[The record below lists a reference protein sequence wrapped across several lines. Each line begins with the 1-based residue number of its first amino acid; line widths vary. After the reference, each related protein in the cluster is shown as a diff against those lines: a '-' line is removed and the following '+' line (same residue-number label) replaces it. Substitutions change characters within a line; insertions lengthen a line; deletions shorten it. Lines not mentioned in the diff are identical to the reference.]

1 MYYPKLDEEVEI
13 SALLG
18 RQTTCFAGKFGTL
31 QLVLRF
37 KRRRTNSPKKA
48 K

>member
-1 MYYPKLDEEVEI
+1 MYYPKLDDEVEI

-18 RQTTCFAGKFGTL
+18 RQATCFAGKFGTL

-37 KRRRTNSPKKA
+37 KRRMAYSPKKA
-48 K
+48 M

>member
-31 QLVLRF
+31 QPLLGF
-37 KRRRTNSPKKA
+37 KRE
-48 K
+48 

>member
-1 MYYPKLDEEVEI
+1 MYYSKLDEKVEI
-13 SALLG
+13 SAPLG

-31 QLVLRF
+31 QLLLRF
-37 KRRRTNSPKKA
+37 KGKMTNSPKKA

>member
-13 SALLG
+13 SALLC
-18 RQTTCFAGKFGTL
+18 RQTTCFAGKFGIL
-31 QLVLRF
+31 QRVLRF
-37 KRRRTNSPKKA
+37 KRRMTDSPKRA